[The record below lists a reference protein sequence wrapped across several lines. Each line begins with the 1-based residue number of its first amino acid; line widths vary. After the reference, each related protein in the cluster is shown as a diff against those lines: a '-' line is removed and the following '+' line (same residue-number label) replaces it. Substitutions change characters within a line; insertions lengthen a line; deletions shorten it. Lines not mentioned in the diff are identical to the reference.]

1 MTFTVQL
8 IDCMYLPNTGH
19 LTPHDT
25 GTITMGTLI
34 MQRAPPT
41 AKPLTQGRGVQG
53 YVTIEAATDDGLGY
67 KVRDWLAGMRK

>member
-34 MQRAPPT
+34 MQRAPPCLTPQHRVGGYRGMPQQGQIQTT
-41 AKPLTQGRGVQG
+41 AW
-53 YVTIEAATDDGLGY
+53 AT
-67 KVRDWLAGMRK
+67 R